1 MATTTTQQT
10 VSPAEAL
17 WALYSAQTKRVRK
30 AFRTRLLAEE
40 GIVQA
45 QKNVVKQ
52 SLVRVFDELKNGKT
66 RHDARNLFAD

>member
-1 MATTTTQQT
+1 MATPTQQI

-40 GIVQA
+40 GIAQA
-45 QKNVVKQ
+45 QKNAVKQ
-52 SLVRVFDELKNGKT
+52 SLVRAFDELKNDQA
-66 RHDARNLFAD
+66 RHDARALFAD